1 VVSIEQMRQWITE
14 LDEALGEAEGA
25 ERDKVA
31 RPLIRALWQV
41 SGLLEEVVDRL
52 EELEG
57 RADVTPQG
65 G

>member
-1 VVSIEQMRQWITE
+1 MSSIEQMREWITG
-14 LDEALGEAEGA
+14 LDEALGEAEVA
-25 ERDKVA
+25 AADKVA

-57 RADVTPQG
+57 TVDGQG
-65 G
+65 

>member
-14 LDEALGEAEGA
+14 LDGAIGEAEAA
-25 ERDKVA
+25 EADKVA

-52 EELEG
+52 VELEG
-57 RADVTPQG
+57 RADGQG
-65 G
+65 

>member
-1 VVSIEQMRQWITE
+1 VQSIEQMREWIE
-14 LDEALGEAEGA
+14 WLDEALGEAEVVEA
-25 ERDKVA
+25 DKVA

-57 RADVTPQG
+57 RADA
-65 G
+65 

>member
-1 VVSIEQMRQWITE
+1 VQSIEQMREWITG
-14 LDEALGEAEGA
+14 LDEALGEAEVA
-25 ERDKVA
+25 ATADKV

-57 RADVTPQG
+57 RADG
-65 G
+65 

>member
-1 VVSIEQMRQWITE
+1 MASIEQMREWITGLE
-14 LDEALGEAEGA
+14 DAIGEAEGA

-31 RPLIRALWQV
+31 QALIRALWQV